1 MCCAAHTLR
10 SDWDPRHATAA
21 CTFHDSPGGERAA
34 KLMHAGCTHLRK
46 REISKK
52 MACHRCL
59 LEAYDTLHPAAD
71 MTVARKR
78 RETTRYVAF
87 LATLDWRLWGC
98 HT

>member
-1 MCCAAHTLR
+1 
-10 SDWDPRHATAA
+10 
-21 CTFHDSPGGERAA
+21 
-34 KLMHAGCTHLRK
+34 
-46 REISKK
+46 
-52 MACHRCL
+52 
-59 LEAYDTLHPAAD
+59 